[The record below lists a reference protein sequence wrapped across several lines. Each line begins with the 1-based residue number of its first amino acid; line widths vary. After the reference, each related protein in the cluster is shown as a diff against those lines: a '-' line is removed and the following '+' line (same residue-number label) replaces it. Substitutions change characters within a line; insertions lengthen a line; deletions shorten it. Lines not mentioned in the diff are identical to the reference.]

1 MESHQLLWNILGL
14 YYENENKANKVSGHY
29 VEYHKQKQYIW
40 ERRKNLNGAK
50 LRVGYVLS
58 APYLKNANDEN
69 NVATGEE
76 LNYGNIVRFKI
87 SFEIIF
93 L

>member
-1 MESHQLLWNILGL
+1 MGL
-14 YYENENKANKVSGHY
+14 YYENENKAKNISGDY
-29 VEYHKQKQYIW
+29 IEYHKQKQYIW

-76 LNYGNIVRFKI
+76 LNYGNTVRFEI